1 MGRQPEPIKTTA
13 GTGRLLRDLARAVWR
28 EAATDR
34 TMLVA
39 AGLAFFAL
47 FGLLP
52 AVAAAAVLYGQFVD
66 AEAMQ
71 RQLLALGD
79 VLPEGAPELLAEFLT
94 EVPAG
99 FGFGVALFGNL
110 AVIFWTVQRT
120 VSGLITAMN
129 ITYDV
134 EERRSRMQRE
144 AVALAIAV
152 GGMLFLFASLLLV
165 AVLPYFTGL
174 IGDGLGT
181 AVLWGRW
188 PVLALLFMIALGLLY
203 RFAPCH
209 TGPVSWKW
217 VSWGGVTA
225 TVLWLLASILFS
237 VYITV
242 FGIESFS
249 RFYGTATAALVL
261 LTWLFIGSFA
271 IIVGAEINQNL
282 AAAMQG
288 KPIVGVKKE
297 LDRRERAED

>member
-1 MGRQPEPIKTTA
+1 MPHQPERIETA
-13 GTGRLLRDLARAVWR
+13 NGTGRLIWRLARAVWR

-52 AVAAAAVLYGQFVD
+52 AVAAAAVLYGQVVD

-79 VLPEGAPELLAEFLT
+79 VLPEGAPELLAEFLA

-99 FGFGVALFGNL
+99 FGFGLALAGNL

-120 VSGLITAMN
+120 VSGLITALN

-134 EERRSRMQRE
+134 EEKRGRMRRE
-144 AVALAIAV
+144 AIALAIAI

-165 AVLPYFTGL
+165 VVVPYFTGML
-174 IGDGLGT
+174 GDGLGT
-181 AVLWGRW
+181 AVRLGRW
-188 PVLALLFMIALGLLY
+188 PLLAVLFMLALGLLY
-203 RFAPCH
+203 KFAPCH
-209 TGPVSWKW
+209 SGPVSWKW
-217 VSWGGVTA
+217 VTWGGVTA
-225 TVLWLLASILFS
+225 TMLWLLASILFS
-237 VYITV
+237 LYITV

-249 RFYGTATAALVL
+249 RFYGTATSALVL

-282 AAAMQG
+282 AAAMSG
-288 KPIVGVKKE
+288 RPIVGLKKE